1 MCCHVLVQLFS
12 VLQQEDIDEKM
23 LAQKSSTRPKKFYW
37 SNKVQLVQKRSTD
50 PKKKFNWSKTYLEYL
65 LALMAHEL
73 VFFAVCP
80 QMNIERV

>member
-12 VLQQEDIDEKM
+12 VLHKRTLM
-23 LAQKSSTRPKKFYW
+23 RRCLPKKILLVQR
-37 SNKVQLVQKRSTD
+37 VQLVQQSSTGPKKINW

-65 LALMAHEL
+65 LAFMAHEL